1 MFFGIE
7 INRLDI
13 SNQFPKR
20 DTRFEYRLYNNTM
33 KDEVRKQ
40 LIDLN
45 AVFYETFAGAFA
57 ATRRRIQPGVRQALE
72 EIPKKGKWLDLGC
85 GSGQLALEWVRQKRR
100 GTYHG
105 LDFSAGLLE
114 EAKRT
119 LEGVE
124 LPRGL
129 KVNFSQI
136 DLTSPNWS
144 VGLKKE
150 SLEGALA
157 FAVLHHI
164 PGEEQRVELLRQV
177 HDQIKPRG
185 FLIHSEWQFQFS
197 AKLMAR
203 RMPWEFIGLTHEDV
217 EAGDTLMDWRYALP
231 GQAEQVGYRYVH
243 LFSRGELSELAERSG
258 FKIADEYES
267 DGEGGRL
274 GVYQKWIAV
283 DL

>member
-7 INRLDI
+7 INRWDI
-13 SNQFPKR
+13 SNRFPDW
-20 DTRFEYRLYNNTM
+20 DTRFEYRPYNNTM
-33 KDEVRKQ
+33 KEGVRKQ

-45 AVFYETFAGAFA
+45 GLFYETFAGAFA

-72 EIPKKGKWLDLGC
+72 GIPKKGKWLDLGC
-85 GSGQLALEWVRQKRR
+85 GSGQLALEWARQKRK
-100 GTYHG
+100 GTYQG
-105 LDFSAGLLE
+105 LDFSTGLLV
-114 EAKRT
+114 EAEQT
-119 LEGVE
+119 LGGME

-129 KVNFSQI
+129 KVRFTQA
-136 DLTSPNWS
+136 DLTSPYW
-144 VGLKKE
+144 VEGLKKA
-150 SLEGALA
+150 SFDGALA

-177 HDQIKPRG
+177 RDLIKPG
-185 FLIHSEWQFQFS
+185 GSFIHSEWQFQYS

-231 GQAEQVGYRYVH
+231 GQAEKVGYRYVH
-243 LFSRGELSELAERSG
+243 LFTRGELGELADRAG
-258 FKIADEYES
+258 FEIIEEFES

-274 GVYQKWIAV
+274 GVYQVWKVAIK
-283 DL
+283 

>member
-13 SNQFPKR
+13 SNQFPNR

-72 EIPKKGKWLDLGC
+72 GIPKKGKWLDLGC
-85 GSGQLALEWVRQKRR
+85 GSGQLALEWARQKRR

-129 KVNFSQI
+129 KVSFSQT
-136 DLTSPNWS
+136 DLSSPVWME
-144 VGLKKE
+144 GLKKAGFD
-150 SLEGALA
+150 GALA
-157 FAVLHHI
+157 FAMLHHI

-177 HDQIKPRG
+177 RDLIKPG
-185 FLIHSEWQFQFS
+185 GTFIHSEWQFQFS

-203 RMPWEFIGLTHEDV
+203 RMPWEFIGLTNEDV

-243 LFSRGELSELAERSG
+243 LFTRGELAELVDRAG
-258 FKIADEYES
+258 FEIADEYES

-274 GVYQKWIAV
+274 GVYQKWISV
-283 DL
+283 DG